1 MQIVNGIIGAITAKT
16 TSTQKQ
22 TPFLEVVI
30 YSLDH
35 QTEDNN
41 NKPIY
46 VRVWEPFINEFQTRV
61 KVKDRVQLPVD
72 RIRENLT
79 LKDGKPVSYLNANFA
94 MFTYLYS
101 GSNSGSRNNTNGN
114 SNAASGNNGQ
124 QRSNQQYQQNNQNR
138 QGNQYQQNQQQNQYQ
153 QNNQYQQGQQNQYQQ
168 QNQQNQQQ
176 NQYQQGQQAQNPQK
190 QVDAIAEFLGSI

>member
-101 GSNSGSRNNTNGN
+101 GGNSGTRNSANGN
-114 SNAASGNNGQ
+114 GSANGSNGQ
-124 QRSNQQYQQNNQNR
+124 QRSNQQYQQNNQTR

-168 QNQQNQQQ
+168 QNQQQ
-176 NQYQQGQQAQNPQK
+176 NQYQQGQQGQQAQNPQK